1 MAPVADPIHASE
13 RQILHRTRGN
23 GHGPITRLISPGDL
37 GEVLKPFIFLDRFES
52 PAGGQAPQFG
62 MHPHS
67 GIATL
72 TYLMEGRANYEDTT
86 GNEGASGVLPQGGL
100 EWMMAG
106 GGVWH
111 RGGPADQERVLGFQ
125 LWVAMPPE
133 LELAEAYSRYL
144 DPTDILHVGPARV
157 LLGSY
162 GGATSPIP
170 APSDMT
176 YLGVYLQAGQT
187 WSFETPAGH
196 SVAWVAI
203 GDGSLSAP
211 DSMHT
216 GDLAVFAADTGALIF
231 EAKTDTAFVIG
242 SAVPHGYPLHM
253 GTYSVHTNAK
263 ALALGEAGIRNRGQL
278 LRQAQRL

>member
-1 MAPVADPIHASE
+1 
-13 RQILHRTRGN
+13 
-23 GHGPITRLISPGDL
+23 
-37 GEVLKPFIFLDRFES
+37 
-52 PAGGQAPQFG
+52 

-72 TYLMEGRANYEDTT
+72 TYLIEGRANYEDTT
-86 GNEGASGVLPQGGL
+86 GSEGTRGVLPQGGV

-111 RGGPADQERVLGFQ
+111 RGGPANRERVLGFQ

-144 DPTDILHVGPARV
+144 DPADIPHVGPARV

-162 GGATSPIP
+162 GGATSPVP

-176 YLGVYLQAGQT
+176 YLGVHLQAGQT
-187 WSFETPAGH
+187 WRFELPTSH
-196 SVAWVAI
+196 TVAWAAI
-203 GDGSLSAP
+203 GEGNLTAP
-211 DSMHT
+211 DALRT
-216 GDLAVFAADTGALIF
+216 GDLAVFDIDRGSIEF

-242 SAVPHGYPLHM
+242 SAVPHRQPLHM
-253 GTYSVHTNAK
+253 GSYSVHTNAQ
-263 ALALGEAGIRNRGQL
+263 ALALGEAGIRNRAQL
-278 LRQAQRL
+278 LRQQGRL